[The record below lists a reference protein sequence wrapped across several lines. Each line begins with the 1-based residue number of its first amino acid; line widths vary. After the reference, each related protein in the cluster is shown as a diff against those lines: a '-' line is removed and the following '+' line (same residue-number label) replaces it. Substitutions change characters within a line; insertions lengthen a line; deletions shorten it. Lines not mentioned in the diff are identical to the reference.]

1 MWFSSYHDETTYP
14 TLDTMLE
21 SAVEAIFA
29 RRVRE
34 LGGRSYK
41 FVPQD
46 VGNPDR
52 IVLLPGGIV
61 CFAEIKAHGGR
72 LHAAQAL
79 WHRRAAALG
88 TTVYVVTGAAEAR
101 RWVP

>member
-1 MWFSSYHDETTYP
+1 
-14 TLDTMLE
+14 MLE

-29 RRVRE
+29 RRVRK

-52 IVLLPGGIV
+52 IVLLPGGVI
-61 CFAEIKAHGGR
+61 CLAEIKAHGGR
-72 LHAAQAL
+72 LHAAQVL
-79 WHRRAAALG
+79 WHRRAASLG
-88 TTVYVVTGAAEAR
+88 TRVYIVTGAAEAR
-101 RWVP
+101 AWTP

>member
-1 MWFSSYHDETTYP
+1 
-14 TLDTMLE
+14 MLE

-88 TTVYVVTGAAEAR
+88 TRVYIVTGAAEAR
-101 RWVP
+101 RWTP